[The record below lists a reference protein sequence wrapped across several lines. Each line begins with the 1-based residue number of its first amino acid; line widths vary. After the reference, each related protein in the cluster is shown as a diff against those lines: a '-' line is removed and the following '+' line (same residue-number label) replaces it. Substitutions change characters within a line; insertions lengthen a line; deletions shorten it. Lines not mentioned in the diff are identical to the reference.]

1 MATSSPIEMTAHLGS
16 PSSPE
21 EPEPPQSTRAVDQST
36 TGLAPSAESL
46 PSGAP
51 NGAANSTQPI
61 ASTSLEAL
69 LRSNTLPGPEAGIV
83 IRETSFRKAMK
94 AANSDRMNL
103 LFSVI
108 ALSLGAYYFV
118 GQYTIAKKTYDVEL
132 WKDCHDRHV
141 RLTVLV
147 TCRLEWRAGGH

>member
-1 MATSSPIEMTAHLGS
+1 MATSSPIEITAHLGS
-16 PSSPE
+16 SSSPE

-51 NGAANSTQPI
+51 NGAVNSTQPI
-61 ASTSLEAL
+61 ASTSPEAL
-69 LRSNTLPGPEAGIV
+69 LRSNTLPGPEAEIV
-83 IRETSFRKAMK
+83 IRGTSFRKAMK
-94 AANSDRMNL
+94 ANSNRVNL
-103 LFSVI
+103 FFTVI

-118 GQYTIAKKTYDVEL
+118 CQYTIAKKTYDVEL